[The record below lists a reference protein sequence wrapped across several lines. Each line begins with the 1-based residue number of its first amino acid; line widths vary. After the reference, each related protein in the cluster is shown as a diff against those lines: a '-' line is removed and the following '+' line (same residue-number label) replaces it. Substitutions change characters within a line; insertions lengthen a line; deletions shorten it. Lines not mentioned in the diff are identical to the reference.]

1 MARDRILSF
10 MKKLNLKRI
19 LHEPVLLYVLI
30 GIAFYVLHSLYINL
44 RPAERKRIE
53 VTMEQMEQMAT
64 QFTASWLRPPTESE
78 FQGLMDNH
86 VRNEVYYRE
95 ALILGLEK
103 NDQVIQNRLRQKL
116 ELLMDNMASV
126 NVPSEQMLA
135 TFLQE
140 NADDFKRDYEVSFM
154 QVYVNPENHPDPEQ
168 EARDLLNRLYA
179 GANPEDLGDR
189 TLVGYEFPYYTQTDV
204 GRQFGGDFA
213 QELALARHGEW
224 TGPIFS
230 GLGVHLVKIFNFKE
244 GIMPDLSEIR
254 NIVERE
260 WMARQK
266 TKMKDAAYEKL
277 LEGYDVIIEEGAAR
291 E

>member
-1 MARDRILSF
+1 
-10 MKKLNLKRI
+10 
-19 LHEPVLLYVLI
+19 
-30 GIAFYVLHSLYINL
+30 VLHSLYINL
-44 RPAERKRIE
+44 RPAEPKRIE
-53 VTMEQMEQMAT
+53 VSMGQMEQMAT
-64 QFTASWLRPPTESE
+64 QFAASWLRPPTESE
-78 FQGLMDNH
+78 FQGLLDNH

-135 TFLQE
+135 AFLQE
-140 NADDFKRDYEVSFM
+140 NASDFKRDYEVSFM

-168 EARDLLNRLYA
+168 EARDLLNRLHA

-213 QELALARHGEW
+213 QELALERPGDW
-224 TGPIFS
+224 TGPLYS

-254 NIVERE
+254 SIVERE

-266 TKMKDAAYEKL
+266 TQMKDAAYEKL
-277 LEGYDVIIEEGAAR
+277 LEGYDVIIEEEGAR

>member
-1 MARDRILSF
+1 
-10 MKKLNLKRI
+10 MKKLSLKRI
-19 LHEPVLLYVLI
+19 LQEPVLLYILI

-44 RPAERKRIE
+44 RSAEPKRIE
-53 VTMEQMEQMAT
+53 VTLEQMEQMAT
-64 QFTASWLRPPTESE
+64 QFTASWMRPPTESE
-78 FQGLMDNH
+78 FQGLLDNH

-95 ALILGLEK
+95 AVILGLEK

-140 NADDFKRDYEVSFM
+140 HADDFKRDYEVSFM
-154 QVYVNPENHPDPEQ
+154 QVYVNPEKHPDPEQ
-168 EARDLLNRLYA
+168 EARDLLNQLHS

-189 TLVGYEFPYYTQTDV
+189 TLVGYEFPYYTKTDV
-204 GRQFGGDFA
+204 GRQFGRDFA
-213 QELALARHGEW
+213 QELALEKPGDW
-224 TGPIFS
+224 TGPLYS

-244 GIMPDLSEIR
+244 GVLPDLSEIR
-254 NIVERE
+254 SIVERE

-277 LEGYDVIIEEGAAR
+277 LEGYDVIIEEEGVR

>member
-1 MARDRILSF
+1 M
-10 MKKLNLKRI
+10 
-19 LHEPVLLYVLI
+19 
-30 GIAFYVLHSLYINL
+30 LHSLYINL
-44 RPAERKRIE
+44 RPAEPKRIE
-53 VTMEQMEQMAT
+53 VTMDQMEQMAT
-64 QFTASWLRPPTESE
+64 QFAASWLRPPTESE
-78 FQGLMDNH
+78 FQGLLDNH

-168 EARDLLNRLYA
+168 EARDLLNRLHT
-179 GANPEDLGDR
+179 GTNPEDLGDR

-204 GRQFGGDFA
+204 GRQFGREFA
-213 QELALARHGEW
+213 QELALERPGDW
-224 TGPIFS
+224 TGPLYS
-230 GLGVHLVKIFNFKE
+230 GLGVHLVKILNFKE
-244 GIMPDLSEIR
+244 GVIPDLSEIR
-254 NIVERE
+254 RIVERE
-260 WMARQK
+260 WMALKK
-266 TKMKDAAYEKL
+266 TQMKDAAYEKL
-277 LEGYDVIIEEGAAR
+277 LEGYDVIIEEEGTR

>member
-1 MARDRILSF
+1 
-10 MKKLNLKRI
+10 MKKLSLKRI
-19 LHEPVLLYVLI
+19 LREPVLLYVLI
-30 GIAFYVLHSLYINL
+30 GIALYVLHSLYINL
-44 RPAERKRIE
+44 RPAEPKRIE

-64 QFTASWLRPPTESE
+64 QFAASWMRPPTESE
-78 FQGLMDNH
+78 FQGLLDNH

-135 TFLQE
+135 IFLQE
-140 NADDFKRDYEVSFM
+140 NASDFKRDYEVSFM

-168 EARDLLNRLYA
+168 EARDLLNRLHA

-189 TLVGYEFPYYTQTDV
+189 TLVGYEFPYYTETDV
-204 GRQFGGDFA
+204 GRQFGRDFA
-213 QELALARHGEW
+213 QELALERPGDW
-224 TGPIFS
+224 TGPLYS
-230 GLGVHLVKIFNFKE
+230 GVGIHLVKILNFKE
-244 GIMPDLSEIR
+244 GVLPDLSEIR
-254 NIVERE
+254 SIVERE

-277 LEGYDVIIEEGAAR
+277 LEGYDVIIEEEGTR

>member
-1 MARDRILSF
+1 
-10 MKKLNLKRI
+10 MKKLSLKRI

-30 GIAFYVLHSLYINL
+30 GIVFYVLHSLYINL
-44 RPAERKRIE
+44 RPAEPKRIE
-53 VTMEQMEQMAT
+53 VTMGQMEQMAM
-64 QFTASWLRPPTESE
+64 QFAASWLRPPTESE
-78 FQGLMDNH
+78 FQGLLDNH

-135 TFLQE
+135 AFLQE
-140 NADDFKRDYEVSFM
+140 NANDFKRDYEVSFM

-168 EARDLLNRLYA
+168 EASDLLNRLHA

-189 TLVGYEFPYYTQTDV
+189 TLVGYDFPHYTETDV
-204 GRQFGGDFA
+204 GRQFGRDFA
-213 QELALARHGEW
+213 QQLALERPGAW
-224 TGPIFS
+224 TGPLYS

-244 GIMPDLSEIR
+244 GVMPDLSEIR
-254 NIVERE
+254 VIVERE
-260 WMARQK
+260 WMASQK
-266 TKMKDAAYEKL
+266 TRMKDAAYEKL
-277 LEGYDVIIEEGAAR
+277 LEGYEVIIEEKGTG